1 MNRIRRPGLR
11 RLGLAAAGAVALA
24 GLVATVAVRHADTG
38 VRLDARP
45 ESLAFGKEV
54 YHFDTVAQMTAT
66 SHLVVYGSVSA
77 VEPGR
82 IASVDED
89 PAAVGGDIRLR
100 NVTITVWDVL
110 HNPKNMLVPPTI
122 TLEEEGWDEE
132 GRGYLSNN
140 VAWSEVG
147 DSGYFFLRRDLD
159 VSDPHTFLLA
169 SSDGR
174 ALEANGVLEPSNPQN
189 ELAGSISGMT
199 AGLFNQTVTEASAA
213 VAAGTL
219 TASAPTANQP
229 VIEESGT

>member
-1 MNRIRRPGLR
+1 MSRFSRPGPR
-11 RLGLAAAGAVALA
+11 RWGLAAAAALVAA
-24 GLVATVAVRHADTG
+24 GLVATVSVGHADTG

-66 SHLVVYGSVSA
+66 SHLVVYGTVTA

-82 IASVDED
+82 TASVDED
-89 PAAVGGDIRLR
+89 PAAVGGDTRLR
-100 NVTITVWDVL
+100 NVTIEVWDVL
-110 HNPKNMLVPPTI
+110 HNPKNMLVPPTV

-132 GRGYLSNN
+132 GRGYISNN
-140 VAWSEVG
+140 VTWSEVG
-147 DSGYFFLRRDLD
+147 DAGYFFLRRDLD

-174 ALEANGVLEPSNPQN
+174 ALEANGVLEPSNPEN
-189 ELAGSISGMT
+189 ELATSISGMT
-199 AGLFNQTVTEASAA
+199 AGLFYETVTDASAA

-229 VIEESGT
+229 VIEESGE